1 MKYNHYYEDII
12 RKRESC
18 RSFKDKAVEQEKID
32 ALKNY
37 YNEEDRL
44 LPQIATELVFETPAA
59 VARMGASI
67 GYNGFVIKAPQY
79 LLLFSDKA
87 DHYLANS
94 GFIAE
99 GLSLKMTEM
108 GLASCWQTI
117 NYPDIAVTLLGRET
131 DKALAVVIAFGYRQG
146 RPEEDVR
153 IDIKSPS
160 NVKVTRSGSKAAPK
174 IDLSELL
181 YYKEYGRE
189 FPVDRLYDPLE
200 DGLLAISRSQSFY
213 NRQPYRVIV
222 DDDIVSLIGIPDELT
237 REGDRRLNYGIAM
250 FNFFAVMKA
259 FRSDAPLWSFDDPG
273 RNLKLPKECTYVA
286 KCGI

>member
-12 RKRESC
+12 KKRESC
-18 RSFKDKAVEQEKID
+18 RNFSDKVVEKEKID
-32 ALKNY
+32 ALKSY
-37 YNEEDRL
+37 YAQEDHL
-44 LPQIATELVFETPAA
+44 LPEVETELVFENQAA

-87 DHYLANS
+87 DHYLANA

-99 GLSLKMTEM
+99 GLSLKMTE
-108 GLASCWQTI
+108 LKLSSCWQTI

-131 DKALAVVIAFGYRQG
+131 TKALAVVIAFGYREG
-146 RPEEDVR
+146 NPEEDVR

-181 YYKEYGRE
+181 YYKEYGRD
-189 FPVDRLYDPLE
+189 FSIDHLYDPLE

-222 DDDIVSLIGIPDELT
+222 DDDIISLVGIPDELT

-259 FRSDAPLWSFDDPG
+259 FRADAPMWSFDDPG
-273 RNLKLPKECTYVA
+273 RDLKLPEGYTYVA